1 MGPKL
6 KMSFKIGDH
15 QSIEVTHQND
25 YDSIIIY
32 NDLYHKEDLLEIQF
46 YDDIKYYKGT
56 YKRSRLTYIV
66 GKNIQDFNETY
77 RRFHLTYIVGK
88 NPQAFNATIKT
99 IIDHST
105 DISFDCCEMTYEEFF
120 KTIEWLVE
128 SMEPN
133 KRFIFEYTN
142 EYDDAAEDIVK
153 YCTNDVLATE
163 DAYNAITGD
172 NVNHPSHYETGKFE
186 CFDVMR
192 EALGD
197 NVVKDFCIANTF
209 KYIYRHKRKNG
220 VEDIK
225 KAKWYIDKY
234 LELEE
239 SNND

>member
-1 MGPKL
+1 MGPQL

-15 QSIEVTHQND
+15 QSIEITHQND
-25 YDSIIIY
+25 YDSINIY
-32 NDLYHKEDLLEIQF
+32 NDLYYKEALLEIQF

-66 GKNIQDFNETY
+66 GKN
-77 RRFHLTYIVGK
+77 L
-88 NPQAFNATIKT
+88 QAFNATIKT
-99 IIDHST
+99 IIDHAT
-105 DISFDCCEMTYEEFF
+105 DIGFDCCEMTYEEFF

-142 EYDDAAEDIVK
+142 EYDDTAEDIVK
-153 YCTNDVLATE
+153 YCENDVLATE
-163 DAYNAITGD
+163 DAYNALTGD

>member
-1 MGPKL
+1 MGPRL

-32 NDLYHKEDLLEIQF
+32 NDLYHTEALLEIQF

-66 GKNIQDFNETY
+66 GKNIAY
-77 RRFHLTYIVGK
+77 
-88 NPQAFNATIKT
+88 FNATIKT
-99 IIDHST
+99 IIDHAT
-105 DISFDCCEMTYEEFF
+105 DISFDCCEMTYEIFF

-142 EYDDAAEDIVK
+142 EYDDVDVDANEHVSDDILAAED
-153 YCTNDVLATE
+153 D
-163 DAYNAITGD
+163 YNALTGD

-197 NVVKDFCIANTF
+197 NVVKDFCIANSF

-239 SNND
+239 NKND

>member
-1 MGPKL
+1 MKTYTFIMGPQL

-15 QSIEVTHQND
+15 QSIEVTHQNGV
-25 YDSIIIY
+25 DSIIIY
-32 NDLYHKEDLLEIQF
+32 NDLYHTEALLEIQF
-46 YDDIKYYKGT
+46 YDDIKYYTGS
-56 YKRSRLTYIV
+56 YRRFYLTYIV
-66 GKNIQDFNETY
+66 GKN
-77 RRFHLTYIVGK
+77 R
-88 NPQAFNATIKT
+88 QAFNATIKT
-99 IIDHST
+99 IIDHAT

-142 EYDDAAEDIVK
+142 EYDDTAEDIVK
-153 YCTNDVLATE
+153 YCANDVLATE

-192 EALGD
+192 EVLGD
-197 NVVKDFCIANTF
+197 DSVKDFCIANTF

>member
-1 MGPKL
+1 MGPQL
-6 KMSFKIGDH
+6 KISFKIGDH
-15 QSIEVTHQND
+15 QIIEVTHKND

-32 NDLYHKEDLLEIQF
+32 NDLCHKEALIEIQF

-56 YKRSRLTYIV
+56 YKRSYLTYIV
-66 GKNIQDFNETY
+66 GKNLQD
-77 RRFHLTYIVGK
+77 
-88 NPQAFNATIKT
+88 FNATIKT
-99 IIDHST
+99 IIDRVA
-105 DISFDCCEMTYEEFF
+105 DIRFDCCEMTYEEFF

-153 YCTNDVLATE
+153 YCANDVLATE
-163 DAYNAITGD
+163 DAYNALTGD

-197 NVVKDFCIANTF
+197 NVIKDFCIANSF

-239 SNND
+239 NKND

>member
-1 MGPKL
+1 MGPQL

-15 QSIEVTHQND
+15 QSIEVTHQNGE
-25 YDSIIIY
+25 DSIIIY
-32 NDLYHKEDLLEIQF
+32 NDLYHKEALLEIQF
-46 YDDIKYYKGT
+46 YDDIKYYTRT
-56 YKRSRLTYIV
+56 YRRFYLTYIV
-66 GKNIQDFNETY
+66 GKNLQT
-77 RRFHLTYIVGK
+77 
-88 NPQAFNATIKT
+88 FNATIKT
-99 IIDHST
+99 IIDHAT
-105 DISFDCCEMTYEEFF
+105 DISFDCCEMTYDEFF

-142 EYDDAAEDIVK
+142 EYDDADEDIVK
-153 YCTNDVLATE
+153 YCANDVLATE

-197 NVVKDFCIANTF
+197 NVVKDFCIANSF

-234 LELEE
+234 LELEK
-239 SNND
+239 NKND

>member
-1 MGPKL
+1 MKTYTFIMGPQL
-6 KMSFKIGDH
+6 KMSFKVNDH
-15 QSIEVTHQND
+15 QSVEVIYPNCGEG
-25 YDSIIIY
+25 IIIY
-32 NDLYHKEDLLEIQF
+32 NDLYHTEALLKIQF
-46 YDDIKYYKGT
+46 YNDEIKYYMGS
-56 YKRSRLTYIV
+56 YRPAHLTYIV
-66 GKNIQDFNETY
+66 GKNIETC
-77 RRFHLTYIVGK
+77 
-88 NPQAFNATIKT
+88 NATIKT
-99 IIDHST
+99 IITPTT
-105 DISFDCCEMTYEEFF
+105 DISFDCYKSTYEDWF
-120 KTIEWLVE
+120 KTIEWIVDSL
-128 SMEPN
+128 EPN

-142 EYDDAAEDIVK
+142 EYDDEAEDIVK
-153 YCTNDVLATE
+153 YCENDVLATE

-197 NVVKDFCIANTF
+197 NVIKDFCIANSF

>member
-1 MGPKL
+1 MGPQL
-6 KMSFKIGDH
+6 KMSFKIGYYH
-15 QSIEVTHQND
+15 SIEVNHQNG

-32 NDLYHKEDLLEIQF
+32 NDLYNKEALLEIQF
-46 YDDIKYYKGT
+46 YDDIKYYTG
-56 YKRSRLTYIV
+56 
-66 GKNIQDFNETY
+66 TY
-77 RRFHLTYIVGK
+77 RRFHLKYIVGK

-99 IIDHST
+99 IIDRVA

-120 KTIEWLVE
+120 KTIEWLID

-142 EYDDAAEDIVK
+142 EYDDAAEDIIK
-153 YCTNDVLATE
+153 YCENDVLATE

-172 NVNHPSHYETGKFE
+172 NVNHPYHYETGKFE

-192 EALGD
+192 EVLGD
-197 NVVKDFCIANTF
+197 NVIKDFCIANSF

-234 LELEE
+234 LELEK

>member
-1 MGPKL
+1 MKTYTFIMGLQL

-32 NDLYHKEDLLEIQF
+32 NDLYHTEALLEIQF
-46 YDDIKYYKGT
+46 YKDEIKYYMG
-56 YKRSRLTYIV
+56 S
-66 GKNIQDFNETY
+66 Y
-77 RRFHLTYIVGK
+77 RTAHLTYIVGK
-88 NPQAFNATIKT
+88 NLETCNATIKS
-99 IIDHST
+99 IITPTT
-105 DISFDCCEMTYEEFF
+105 DISFDCYKSTYEDWFN
-120 KTIEWLVE
+120 TIEWIVYSL
-128 SMEPN
+128 EPN

-142 EYDDAAEDIVK
+142 EYDDVDVDANEHVSDDILAAED
-153 YCTNDVLATE
+153 D
-163 DAYNAITGD
+163 YNALTGD
-172 NVNHPSHYETGKFE
+172 NVNHPSHYKTGKFE

-192 EALGD
+192 EAFGD
-197 NVVKDFCIANTF
+197 NVVKDFCIANSF
-209 KYIYRHKRKNG
+209 KYIYRHKRKND

>member
-1 MGPKL
+1 MGPQL

-25 YDSIIIY
+25 YYSIIIY
-32 NDLYHKEDLLEIQF
+32 NDDLYHTEALLEIQF

-56 YKRSRLTYIV
+56 YKRSYLTYIV
-66 GKNIQDFNETY
+66 GKNLQD
-77 RRFHLTYIVGK
+77 
-88 NPQAFNATIKT
+88 FNATIKT
-99 IIDHST
+99 IIDHAA
-105 DISFDCCEMTYEEFF
+105 DIIFDCCDMTYEEIF

-133 KRFIFEYTN
+133 KRFIFEYTT
-142 EYDDAAEDIVK
+142 EYDAADEDIVK
-153 YCTNDVLATE
+153 YCENDVLATE
-163 DAYNAITGD
+163 EAYNALTGD

>member
-1 MGPKL
+1 MGPQL
-6 KMSFKIGDH
+6 KMSFKVGDH
-15 QSIEVTHQND
+15 QSIEVTHQNGED
-25 YDSIIIY
+25 GIIIY
-32 NDLYHKEDLLEIQF
+32 NDLYHKEALLEIQF
-46 YDDIKYYKGT
+46 YDDIKYYTG
-56 YKRSRLTYIV
+56 
-66 GKNIQDFNETY
+66 TY

-88 NPQAFNATIKT
+88 NPEAFNATIKNIAIHT
-99 IIDHST
+99 D
-105 DISFDCCEMTYEEFF
+105 DISFDCYKMTYKEFF

-142 EYDDAAEDIVK
+142 EYISNKHDDEVVK
-153 YCTNDVLATE
+153 EHVSE
-163 DAYNAITGD
+163 D
-172 NVNHPSHYETGKFE
+172 NVNHPSHYKTGEFE
-186 CFDVMR
+186 CFDVMK

-197 NVVKDFCIANTF
+197 DSVKDFCIVNAF

-239 SNND
+239 NNND

>member
-1 MGPKL
+1 MGPQL

-15 QSIEVTHQND
+15 QSIEVMHQND

-32 NDLYHKEDLLEIQF
+32 NDLYHKEVLLEIQF

-66 GKNIQDFNETY
+66 GKNPEDS
-77 RRFHLTYIVGK
+77 
-88 NPQAFNATIKT
+88 NAIIKA
-99 IIDHST
+99 IIDHT
-105 DISFDCCEMTYEEFF
+105 TGISVKCYEMTYNKFF

-133 KRFIFEYTN
+133 KSFIFEYTN
-142 EYDDAAEDIVK
+142 EYDDADEDIVK
-153 YCTNDVLATE
+153 YCANDVLATE

-197 NVVKDFCIANTF
+197 NVVKDFCIANSF

-234 LELEE
+234 LELEK
-239 SNND
+239 NKND

>member
-1 MGPKL
+1 MKTYTFIMGPQL
-6 KMSFKIGDH
+6 KMSFKICDH
-15 QSIEVTHQND
+15 QSIEVTHQNGG
-25 YDSIIIY
+25 DSIIIY
-32 NDLYHKEDLLEIQF
+32 NDLYHTEELLEIQF
-46 YDDIKYYKGT
+46 YDDIKYYTG
-56 YKRSRLTYIV
+56 
-66 GKNIQDFNETY
+66 TY
-77 RRFHLTYIVGK
+77 RRVHLTYIVGK
-88 NPQAFNATIKT
+88 NLQAFNATIKT
-99 IIDHST
+99 IIDHAT

-142 EYDDAAEDIVK
+142 EYDDTAEDIVK
-153 YCTNDVLATE
+153 YCANDVLATE

-192 EALGD
+192 EVLGD
-197 NVVKDFCIANTF
+197 DSVKDFCIANTF

>member
-1 MGPKL
+1 MKTYTFIMGPQL

-15 QSIEVTHQND
+15 QGIEVTHQNN

-32 NDLYHKEDLLEIQF
+32 NDLYHKEALLEIQF
-46 YDDIKYYKGT
+46 YDEIKYYMGSYRT
-56 YKRSRLTYIV
+56 ANLTYIV
-66 GKNIQDFNETY
+66 GKNLETC
-77 RRFHLTYIVGK
+77 
-88 NPQAFNATIKT
+88 NATIKT
-99 IIDHST
+99 IIDHAT
-105 DISFDCCEMTYEEFF
+105 GIIFDFFEMTYEEFF

-142 EYDDAAEDIVK
+142 EYDDEAEDIVK
-153 YCTNDVLATE
+153 YCENDVLATE

-192 EALGD
+192 EVLGD
-197 NVVKDFCIANTF
+197 DLVKDFCIANTF

>member
-1 MGPKL
+1 MKTYTFIMGPQL

-15 QSIEVTHQND
+15 QSIEVTHQNGD
-25 YDSIIIY
+25 DSIIIY
-32 NDLYHKEDLLEIQF
+32 NDLYHTEALLEIQF
-46 YDDIKYYKGT
+46 YDYIKYYTGS
-56 YKRSRLTYIV
+56 YRRFYLTYIV
-66 GKNIQDFNETY
+66 GKN
-77 RRFHLTYIVGK
+77 L
-88 NPQAFNATIKT
+88 QAFNATIKT
-99 IIDHST
+99 IIDRVA
-105 DISFDCCEMTYEEFF
+105 DINFDCCEMTYEECF

-153 YCTNDVLATE
+153 YCANDVLATE

-197 NVVKDFCIANTF
+197 NVVKDFCIANSF

>member
-1 MGPKL
+1 MKTYTFIIGPQL
-6 KMSFKIGDH
+6 KMSFRIGDN
-15 QSIEVTHQND
+15 QSIEVTNQND
-25 YDSIIIY
+25 YDGIIIY
-32 NDLYHKEDLLEIQF
+32 NDLYHKEALLEIQF
-46 YDDIKYYKGT
+46 YDDIKYY
-56 YKRSRLTYIV
+56 
-66 GKNIQDFNETY
+66 NETY
-77 RRFHLTYIVGK
+77 RRFHLTYIIGK
-88 NPQAFNATIKT
+88 NMQDFNATIKT
-99 IIDHST
+99 IIDHTT
-105 DISFDCCEMTYEEFF
+105 DISFDCCKMTYEEFF

-142 EYDDAAEDIVK
+142 DYDDAAKDIVK
-153 YCTNDVLATE
+153 YCENDVLATE
-163 DAYNAITGD
+163 DAYNALTGD

-197 NVVKDFCIANTF
+197 NVVKDFCIANSF

>member
-1 MGPKL
+1 MKTYTFIMGPQL

-15 QSIEVTHQND
+15 QSIEVMHQND

-32 NDLYHKEDLLEIQF
+32 NDLHHKEALLEIQF

-66 GKNIQDFNETY
+66 GKN
-77 RRFHLTYIVGK
+77 L
-88 NPQAFNATIKT
+88 QAFNATIKT
-99 IIDHST
+99 IIDHAT

-120 KTIEWLVE
+120 KTIEWIVE

-142 EYDDAAEDIVK
+142 EYDDIAEDIVK
-153 YCTNDVLATE
+153 YCENDVLAIE
-163 DAYNAITGD
+163 DAYNALTGD

-192 EALGD
+192 EALGN

>member
-1 MGPKL
+1 MKTYTFIMGPQL

-56 YKRSRLTYIV
+56 YKRSYLTYIV
-66 GKNIQDFNETY
+66 GKNLETC
-77 RRFHLTYIVGK
+77 
-88 NPQAFNATIKT
+88 NAAIKS
-99 IIDHST
+99 IIT
-105 DISFDCCEMTYEEFF
+105 PTTGISFDCCEMTYECFF
-120 KTIEWLVE
+120 KTIELLVK

-142 EYDDAAEDIVK
+142 DYDDAAEDIVK
-153 YCTNDVLATE
+153 YCENDVFATE
-163 DAYNAITGD
+163 DAYNALTGD

-186 CFDVMR
+186 CFDVMK

-197 NVVKDFCIANTF
+197 DSVKDFCIANSF

>member
-1 MGPKL
+1 MKTYTFIMGPKL

-15 QSIEVTHQND
+15 QSIEVTHQNGEH
-25 YDSIIIY
+25 SIIIY
-32 NDLYHKEDLLEIQF
+32 NDDLYHTEALLEIQF
-46 YDDIKYYKGT
+46 YDDIKYYTG
-56 YKRSRLTYIV
+56 TYIV
-66 GKNIQDFNETY
+66 GKN
-77 RRFHLTYIVGK
+77 L
-88 NPQAFNATIKT
+88 QAFNATIKA
-99 IIDHST
+99 IIDHAAG
-105 DISFDCCEMTYEEFF
+105 ISFDCCEMTYEKFF

-142 EYDDAAEDIVK
+142 EYDDTADDIVK
-153 YCTNDVLATE
+153 YCANDVLATE
-163 DAYNAITGD
+163 DTYNAITGD

-192 EALGD
+192 EVLGD
-197 NVVKDFCIANTF
+197 DSVKDFCIANTF

-239 SNND
+239 NKND

>member
-1 MGPKL
+1 MGPQL

-25 YDSIIIY
+25 YYSIIIY
-32 NDLYHKEDLLEIQF
+32 NDDLYHKEALLEIQF

-66 GKNIQDFNETY
+66 GKNLAD
-77 RRFHLTYIVGK
+77 
-88 NPQAFNATIKT
+88 FNATIKT
-99 IIDHST
+99 IIGHAAG
-105 DISFDCCEMTYEEFF
+105 ISFDCCEMTYEEIF
-120 KTIEWLVE
+120 KTIELLVE

-142 EYDDAAEDIVK
+142 EYDDADEDIVK
-153 YCTNDVLATE
+153 YCVNDVLATE

-186 CFDVMR
+186 CFDVMK

-197 NVVKDFCIANTF
+197 DSVKDFCISNAF

-239 SNND
+239 NKND